1 MTKFHQK
8 DFFIIQ
14 LQVSLSLGNQMISAL
29 NQNIHHYKFMK
40 ITKIK
45 IFQTLLWRVSR
56 YVQQRLLSRKY
67 DTFYI
72 CLIIQLW
79 QQRGLLVQQTKLCT
93 SFETLPSFVSFT
105 QLLNENEIMRGH
117 IMVIK
122 LNSVQMLS
130 NFVLDKA
137 VTKFR
142 TFLFCAGF
150 SRL

>member
-8 DFFIIQ
+8 DFFIVQ

-29 NQNIHHYKFMK
+29 NPNIHHYKFIK

-93 SFETLPSFVSFT
+93 TTTSFETLPSFVSFT
-105 QLLNENEIMRGH
+105 QLLNENEIMHGH

-122 LNSVQMLS
+122 LNFVQMWS

-137 VTKFR
+137 VTK
-142 TFLFCAGF
+142 
-150 SRL
+150 

>member
-8 DFFIIQ
+8 DFFIVQ

-29 NQNIHHYKFMK
+29 NPNIHHYKFIK

-93 SFETLPSFVSFT
+93 NTSFETLPSFVSFT
-105 QLLNENEIMRGH
+105 QLLNENEIMHGH

-122 LNSVQMLS
+122 LNFVQMWS

-137 VTKFR
+137 VTK
-142 TFLFCAGF
+142 
-150 SRL
+150 